1 MYVKAIQRS
10 LPVSNNRLSSFSQ
23 IMLSNR
29 TSDTVINDLSHVLL
43 ASINLSPLHLLLCI
57 GGKTSNSHS
66 SKSLSLAR
74 FHTRISNHCPLKEF
88 ESFRP
93 VIFYQEISGR
103 SSYISSK
110 DVQMNP
116 FRCPILYHRVP

>member
-1 MYVKAIQRS
+1 M
-10 LPVSNNRLSSFSQ
+10 SNNRLSSFSQ

-29 TSDTVINDLSHVLL
+29 TSDTVINDFSHVLL
-43 ASINLSPLHLLLCI
+43 ASNNPPPLHLLLCI
-57 GGKTSNSHS
+57 GGKTSKSHS

-74 FHTRISNHCPLKEF
+74 SYTRISNHCPLKEF
-88 ESFRP
+88 ESVRP